1 MSPERRRRAVCMLQE
16 RFEVSERKA
25 CRVVGQSRAVQRYVA
40 TVRADEDALT
50 QAIVALAAEYGR
62 YGYRR
67 ITALLQASGWQ
78 VGRDR
83 VQRIWRREGLKVPKK
98 QRPRGRLWFNDGSCV
113 RLRPEYPHHVWSYD
127 FVHHTT
133 EDGRSLRL
141 MTLVDEFSRQCLA
154 IKVGR
159 RLNSMD
165 VIETLADAMLVHGIP
180 AHVRSDNG
188 AEMTANIVRDWL
200 GRLGAKTLFIAPGSP
215 WENGYCE
222 SFNSKLRDELL
233 NGETFF
239 SLAEAQVLI
248 EAWRRHFN
256 TMRPHSALKYRP
268 PAPEAVIPRSGNIV
282 PWASAPALEGARS
295 PNPTMASGPP
305 MN

>member
-1 MSPERRRRAVCMLQE
+1 MLQE

-25 CRVVGQSRAVQRYVA
+25 CRIVGQSRAVQRYVP

-78 VGRDR
+78 VGRDW

-159 RLNSMD
+159 RLNSLD
-165 VIETLADAMLVHGIP
+165 VIETLADAMLEHGIP

-222 SFNSKLRDELL
+222 SFNGKLRDELL
-233 NGETFF
+233 NGELFY
-239 SLAEAQVLI
+239 SLKEAQVVI
-248 EAWRRHFN
+248 EQWRRHYN
-256 TMRPHSALKYRP
+256 TRRPHSSLGYRP
-268 PAPEAVIPRSGNIV
+268 PAPAAHR
-282 PWASAPALEGARS
+282 
-295 PNPTMASGPP
+295 PTPLAAQQPSTIQ
-305 MN
+305 

>member
-1 MSPERRRRAVCMLQE
+1 MSPERRRRAVCIQQE

-25 CRVVGQSRAVQRYVA
+25 FRVVGQSRAVQRYVT
-40 TVRADEDALT
+40 TVRADGDALT

-83 VQRIWRREGLKVPKK
+83 VQRTWRREGLKVPKK
-98 QRPRGRLWFNDGSCV
+98 QRPRGRLRFNDGSCV

-154 IKVGR
+154 IKLDTAENEAATVEKHHGR
-159 RLNSMD
+159 HRTRPALRAVNAHRHTYQGTRHIAHSD
-165 VIETLADAMLVHGIP
+165 GIFDGTNRWQWY
-180 AHVRSDNG
+180 ALTCGH
-188 AEMTANIVRDWL
+188 
-200 GRLGAKTLFIAPGSP
+200 
-215 WENGYCE
+215 
-222 SFNSKLRDELL
+222 
-233 NGETFF
+233 
-239 SLAEAQVLI
+239 
-248 EAWRRHFN
+248 
-256 TMRPHSALKYRP
+256 HSALHAFPCLCRRTGKRRRRP
-268 PAPEAVIPRSGNIV
+268 H
-282 PWASAPALEGARS
+282 
-295 PNPTMASGPP
+295 GPLSRHDGRQFRIQS
-305 MN
+305 

>member
-1 MSPERRRRAVCMLQE
+1 MLQE

-25 CRVVGQSRAVQRYVA
+25 CRVVGQSRAVQRYVT

-165 VIETLADAMLVHGIP
+165 VIETLANAMLEHGIP

-222 SFNSKLRDELL
+222 SFNGKLRDELL
-233 NGETFF
+233 NGELFY
-239 SLAEAQVLI
+239 SLKEAQVVI
-248 EAWRRHFN
+248 EQWRRHYN
-256 TMRPHSALKYRP
+256 TRRPHSSLGYRP
-268 PAPEAVIPRSGNIV
+268 PAPA
-282 PWASAPALEGARS
+282 AHL
-295 PNPTMASGPP
+295 PTP
-305 MN
+305 MTAQQPGTIQ

>member
-154 IKVGR
+154 IKGGR

-222 SFNSKLRDELL
+222 SFNGKLRDELL
-233 NGETFF
+233 NGELFY
-239 SLAEAQVLI
+239 SLKEAQVVI
-248 EAWRRHFN
+248 EQWRRHYN
-256 TMRPHSALKYRP
+256 TRRPHSSLGYRP
-268 PAPEAVIPRSGNIV
+268 PAPAAH
-282 PWASAPALEGARS
+282 W
-295 PNPTMASGPP
+295 PTP
-305 MN
+305 MTAQQPGTIQ